1 MAPFVN
7 EKSLEDEKID
17 ISKLD
22 IDMISPNEYI
32 SPSNEEGAI
41 FESDDISFEKLKSD
55 KLVYAVGGVAVLCV
69 LGIFAYLFTD
79 HQKSV
84 DVEELPVIKA
94 DYRPIKERINA
105 VKSHE
110 DKKIYTYITTGN
122 EQPVKKPQV
131 IKQKDSV
138 VSINE
143 LDKSQLTEEDKK
155 MILKAFEDLAPNA
168 KRRRIVQDE
177 SITPPKPVLDTPKAN
192 VQPVSTSIPKKEQNV
207 NRVVS
212 LLKKTIKKR
221 SNGLNDL
228 IKSYA
233 NSNTVPKKK
242 NLKEFLKEKRKTA
255 ERGTI
260 DWKNNNI
267 VPITPGSI
275 FVQLASLPSKEAA
288 ITEYS
293 RLTRKHKVLNT
304 MGHKF
309 NRVQVGNDYRYRIMI
324 GPFRSKQE
332 AGIAV
337 RKMQDSGLRPLW

>member
-1 MAPFVN
+1 MAPFVD

-22 IDMISPNEYI
+22 IDMISPKKYI
-32 SPSNEEGAI
+32 SPSEEEDGAI
-41 FESDDISFEKLKSD
+41 FEGDDISFEELKSD
-55 KLVYAVGGVAVLCV
+55 KLIYAAGGVAILCV
-69 LGIFAYLFTD
+69 LGIFAYFLTD

-84 DVEELPVIKA
+84 EIEELPVIKA

-105 VKSHE
+105 VKSRE

-168 KRRRIVQDE
+168 KRRRVVQDGN
-177 SITPPKPVLDTPKAN
+177 ITPLNPVLDTPKTN
-192 VQPVSTSIPKKEQNV
+192 VQAVSTPIQKKTPNV
-207 NRVVS
+207 NRVVNNTS
-212 LLKKTIKKR
+212 LPKKTIKKR
-221 SNGLNDL
+221 SNDLNDL

-233 NSNTVPKKK
+233 NSTPKKK
-242 NLKEFLKEKRKTA
+242 NLREFLKEKRN
-255 ERGTI
+255 TI
-260 DWKNNNI
+260 DWRNNNI
-267 VPITPGSI
+267 VPITSGSI

-288 ITEYS
+288 MMEYS
-293 RLTRKHKVLNT
+293 RLTKRHRVLNT

-324 GPFRSKQE
+324 GPFMSKQE
-332 AGIAV
+332 ASIAV
-337 RKMQDSGLRPLW
+337 RKMQNSGLRPLW